1 MIWIA
6 VVVGA
11 LLVLIG
17 CPILIK
23 TWLKQKDYAPVVAT
37 CKECQ
42 ISCGKT
48 NKKYTPIFEY
58 CYNGKAYV
66 SKSARMTK
74 ELQEGYTY
82 ACCCDSENPE
92 CVMLLRAKHEPLFM
106 AIGCVLVLAL
116 GIILVLLQEGI
127 WTVS

>member
-11 LLVLIG
+11 FLVLIG

-23 TWLKQKDYAPVVAT
+23 TWLKQKDYEAVVAI
-37 CKECQ
+37 CKECR

-58 CYNGKAYV
+58 LYNGKTYV
-66 SKSARMTK
+66 SKSSRMTK
-74 ELQEGYTY
+74 ELEEGYTY
-82 ACCCDSENPE
+82 TCCCNPENPE
-92 CVMLLRAKHEPLFM
+92 CVMLLRAKHEPLFV
-106 AIGCVLVLAL
+106 AIGCALAFIACIIFVL
-116 GIILVLLQEGI
+116 IKEGI
-127 WTVS
+127 W

>member
-17 CPILIK
+17 CPMLIK
-23 TWLKQKDYAPVVAT
+23 TWLKQKDYTTVVAT

-58 CYNGKAYV
+58 SYNGKTYV
-66 SKSARMTK
+66 AKSTKMTK

-82 ACCCDSENPE
+82 ACCCDPENPE
-92 CVMLLRAKHEPLFM
+92 SVILLRAKHEPLLM
-106 AIGCVLVLAL
+106 AIGCVLAL
-116 GIILVLLQEGI
+116 MACIILVLI
-127 WTVS
+127 

>member
-17 CPILIK
+17 CPLLIK
-23 TWLKQKDYAPVVAT
+23 TWLKQKDYTTVVAT
-37 CKECQ
+37 CKECN

-58 CYNGKAYV
+58 FYDGRAYV

-82 ACCCDSENPE
+82 ACCCDPENPE
-92 CVMLLRAKHEPLFM
+92 YVMLLRAKHEPLFM
-106 AIGCVLVLAL
+106 AIGCVLAL
-116 GIILVLLQEGI
+116 IACIILVLIQEGI
-127 WTVS
+127 WSL